1 MKYQTRA
8 NAYRENSVMGMSR
21 EDTVPLMYEHLLVGL
36 KRASKQIREKDYE
49 GKAASV
55 EKASGILYELLASL
69 NFDEGGEVASRL
81 ASLYTYFLKE
91 LTEASRKLEAARLEP
106 LIEMVTSLHEA
117 WVEAAEKVRSGEIED
132 TNPISGQWE

>member
-1 MKYQTRA
+1 MNYQTRA
-8 NAYRENSVMGMSR
+8 NAYRENSVIGMSR

-36 KRASKQIREKDYE
+36 KRASKQIQEKDYE

-81 ASLYTYFLKE
+81 ASLYTYFLQE
-91 LTEASRKLEAARLEP
+91 LTEASRKLEAKRLDP

-117 WVEAAEKVRSGEIED
+117 WVEAAEKIKNQACED
-132 TNPISGQWE
+132 ETPTSGQWE